1 MSDTQ
6 QLRER
11 AQAVFAT
18 NLQLVEQARIREWVD
33 LFAEDGTLEFPYC
46 PPGIP
51 WRFTGH
57 HELYEHMR
65 HFPEQ
70 LELSFSDLRFHETT
84 DPELV
89 IAEFVGRGRAVVT
102 GRPVHQTFI
111 SVVRTSGGR
120 ITLFRDFWNPLV
132 ILAALGGPDEL
143 AKIDAA

>member
-1 MSDTQ
+1 MSDPQ
-6 QLRER
+6 KLRER
-11 AQAVFAT
+11 AQAVFAR
-18 NLQLVEQARIREWVD
+18 NLEMVAQARIREWVD

-57 HELYEHMR
+57 EALYEHMR

-70 LELSFSDLRFHETT
+70 LDLTFSEPVFHETT

-89 IAEFVGRGRAVVT
+89 IAEFTGTGTAVPT
-102 GRPVHQTFI
+102 GRPVNQTFI
-111 SVVRTSGGR
+111 SVVRTRDGR

-132 ILAALGGPDEL
+132 ILEALGGMDAL
-143 AKIDAA
+143 AEIDAA